1 MRYQKEIL
9 VGCILQRYALDN
21 KWGLIVLAQHFS
33 FNLSELIAKDR
44 NTFYI
49 DNIGN
54 ASCHVY
60 ICNYI

>member
-33 FNLSELIAKDR
+33 FNLSE
-44 NTFYI
+44 
-49 DNIGN
+49 
-54 ASCHVY
+54 
-60 ICNYI
+60 